1 MEEEFTVEVRGG
13 KTFLPFS
20 ILRALFAL
28 ILLILSLAS
37 YLVGILLTLT
47 VIGALV
53 GIPIIIS
60 TYAIDAL
67 ALMMLINM
75 REKVYHVKCP
85 SCGRKRWIMLAIKE
99 FYYCKSCRSR
109 VNVAIK
115 EDE

>member
-1 MEEEFTVEVRGG
+1 MEEEYEVIVRGG
-13 KTFLPFS
+13 KTFLPLS
-20 ILRALFAL
+20 VLRAIFAVS
-28 ILLILSLAS
+28 LLVLSLAS

-47 VIGALV
+47 IIGSIV

-75 REKVYHVKCP
+75 REKVHHVKCP
-85 SCGRKRWIMLAIKE
+85 SCGKKRWIMPAIKE
-99 FYYCKSCRSR
+99 FFYCEACGSR
-109 VNVAIK
+109 IDVVVI

>member
-1 MEEEFTVEVRGG
+1 MEEEFNIEVKGG

-20 ILRALFAL
+20 IFRAIFAFS
-28 ILLILSLAS
+28 LLILSLVS

-47 VIGALV
+47 IIGALV

-67 ALMMLINM
+67 ALMMLIHM
-75 REKVYHVKCP
+75 REKVHHVKCP
-85 SCGRKRWIMLAIKE
+85 SCERKRWIMPVIKE
-99 FYYCKSCRSR
+99 FFYCKSCGSR
-109 VNVAIK
+109 VNVSIK